1 MERLTGVVNN
11 INKASALDRK
21 LLKDETKAMAADLNK
36 AVINAIQV
44 GEAKAKAVQQRIAE
58 HQKKTKRFLQVEL
71 TEACERAADATF
83 KALQGN
89 RQKLADNYLSLKAYS
104 VASVDK
110 VFDYVKSGKGRNL
123 SSIGDLL
130 MTVAMNGSI
139 KTKKAYGLGFGST
152 KVPPLFAGKGFKT
165 GGKVATVNALTNEYT
180 KAAGAVRT
188 RWPMGLGKYLL
199 DRLEV
204 AMLGKGVLQVDKL
217 SGKAG
222 NYVYVNGHSVGLS
235 NKLNDFSKL
244 GCRITVYESTLAK
257 MTSQLTALGK
267 NAKKRISVKPPE
279 WQGKL

>member
-1 MERLTGVVNN
+1 MG
-11 INKASALDRK
+11 
-21 LLKDETKAMAADLNK
+21 
-36 AVINAIQV
+36 
-44 GEAKAKAVQQRIAE
+44 
-58 HQKKTKRFLQVEL
+58 
-71 TEACERAADATF
+71 
-83 KALQGN
+83 QGN

-110 VFDYVKSGKGRNL
+110 VFDYVKS
-123 SSIGDLL
+123 
-130 MTVAMNGSI
+130 
-139 KTKKAYGLGFGST
+139 
-152 KVPPLFAGKGFKT
+152 
-165 GGKVATVNALTNEYT
+165 
-180 KAAGAVRT
+180 
-188 RWPMGLGKYLL
+188 
-199 DRLEV
+199 
-204 AMLGKGVLQVDKL
+204 GKGVLQVDKL